1 MDTLPVLKVRI
12 HDDRKEKWQSV
23 HAFIY
28 LEKDFGQDF
37 LGILDEYG
45 RNKEEAVADL
55 EEQIQNVKDSYE
67 AWFKNVDLAI
77 EEYKKKKENVLYD
90 D

>member
-12 HDDRKEKWQSV
+12 HDDRKEKWQSG

-55 EEQIQNVKDSYE
+55 
-67 AWFKNVDLAI
+67 
-77 EEYKKKKENVLYD
+77 
-90 D
+90 